1 MYKLPGRL
9 PEEKPAPSP
18 LLHYCFF
25 LPSLTSLV
33 SNCLNMPFGTPG
45 RLRKLKVFFLQIRN
59 GRHGK
64 TFVPR
69 RAPQCPAQLQ
79 SFYLNNL
86 LVENKKV
93 GLFQNWKVVLS
104 QTNIP
109 SCTPAMDC
117 PQNPKALGLTPISK
131 DDLWVCSLQ

>member
-79 SFYLNNL
+79 SFYLHNP

-109 SCTPAMDC
+109 SCTPATDC